1 MPKMT
6 KAQARRRL
14 TEAGDKLAK
23 VWMSSGRATVG
34 LSTQDL
40 NKLIAIRTQLQN
52 MAKKLK

>member
-52 MAKKLK
+52 MAKNLK